1 LEVRGTALVERE
13 GELAAI
19 EGALERARSGSSG
32 GALLIEGPAGI
43 GKTALLGELGERAK
57 AAGMRVLGAR
67 GSEMEREFGFGVVR
81 QLFGS
86 VLRGLSDEE
95 RARLFVG
102 PAALA
107 AAILGFGS
115 AEGTEVGGAE
125 ASLYGLFWL
134 LAGLAEFGPLVLA
147 IDDAHWCDASSLRF
161 VQYLGRRLDGLPV
174 FVALAAR
181 PNEPGVEAEMLR
193 GLTTSLDVP
202 TIRPSLLSAD
212 GTAALVRSRL
222 GDAAPD
228 VTSACFEA
236 TGGNPLLI
244 KELLAELDPAV
255 PGATP
260 APISPDRVATMG
272 PERIAAEVLDR
283 ALKVDATGPAVVR
296 AVAVL
301 GEGTDLATV
310 AALAEVDPDDAVAIV
325 DRLAAAS
332 ILAATSAGHGFVHP
346 LLRSSIYEDIPA
358 ASRARSHARAAE
370 LLRAREAEAE
380 EVAAH
385 LLLCEPGTTGDDT
398 AAILEAAAARAA
410 ARGAPESAAAYLR
423 RALPELRDRA
433 ARADLLRR
441 LGSAEVALRDPASI
455 GHLAQAAELTDDP
468 ERAIGIS
475 LELMEL
481 LSIAGMWTETVQTAE
496 AALARF
502 GDLEV
507 PGVLDIEAGL
517 AATRAYDPA
526 RVGEFDRD
534 LPRLR
539 ALVEGRTDDESAHLR
554 WVIACMDAERG
565 APVADVLALL
575 DPARTRWTTK
585 RHGRES
591 SFVGQAMFAL
601 LMLDAEGEG
610 ERVVTA
616 LLEEARTGGSL
627 MAMLFGLGLAASIE
641 SRSGDLAASEAQLAA
656 ALELITD
663 NDMNLMALTTV
674 LNFCLDTVVER
685 RALESTAALVQ
696 TLELPSPFG
705 ETQSGA
711 MLGEVRAA
719 VLLSRGDRAGAVE
732 VLRTVGSIYGAADAG
747 PRLTRWRSR
756 LALAL
761 PEESREEA
769 LALAR
774 EELELTRALGEPR
787 AEAVALRALGLV
799 EGGKEGIGRLRE
811 SVALLRDGEAVPL
824 ELARS
829 LAELGAALR
838 RANRRS
844 EARAELRDAA
854 DLAQRCG
861 AEALEERILEEMR
874 IAGAKPRRRAISGSD
889 SLTPGEQ
896 RVARAA
902 AAGASNREIAQELF
916 VSLRTV
922 EMHLTNTY
930 RKLGITSRA
939 ELVGAIAEASPT

>member
-1 LEVRGTALVERE
+1 
-13 GELAAI
+13 
-19 EGALERARSGSSG
+19 LERTRVGSG
-32 GALLIEGPAGI
+32 GEALLIEGPAGI
-43 GKTALLGELGERAK
+43 GKTALLGELGKRAK

-81 QLFGS
+81 QLFGP
-86 VLRGLSDEE
+86 VLQGLSSAE

-107 AAILGFGS
+107 AAILGFGT
-115 AEGTEVGGAE
+115 GDDMEVTAAE

-134 LAGLAEFGPLVLA
+134 LAGLAEFGPLVIA

-161 VQYLGRRLDGLPV
+161 VQYLGRRLDGLPA

-193 GLTTSLDVP
+193 GLTTSLEVP

-222 GDAAPD
+222 GDAPD
-228 VTSACFEA
+228 VADACYEA

-244 KELLAELDPAV
+244 KELLAELDTAV
-255 PGATP
+255 PGAP
-260 APISPDRVATMG
+260 AAPISPDRVATMG
-272 PERIAAEVLDR
+272 PERIAAEVLER
-283 ALKVDATGPAVVR
+283 ALKVDPSGPAVVR

-301 GEGTDLATV
+301 GEGADLATV
-310 AALAEVDPDDAVAIV
+310 AALAEVDPDAAVTIV
-325 DRLAAAS
+325 DRLAATS
-332 ILAATSAGHGFVHP
+332 ILTASAAGFGFVHP

-380 EVAAH
+380 AVAAH
-385 LLLCEPGTTGDDT
+385 LLLCEPGTAPDT
-398 AAILEAAAARAA
+398 AAILEAAATKAA

-423 RALPELRDRA
+423 RALPERRDRA
-433 ARADLLRR
+433 ERADLLRR

-455 GHLAQAAELTDDP
+455 GHLAQAVELTDDP
-468 ERAIGIS
+468 ERAIGVS

-502 GDLEV
+502 GDLDV

-526 RVGEFDRD
+526 RVAEFDRD

-539 ALVEGRTDDESAHLR
+539 ALVEGRADDESQHLR
-554 WVIACMDAERG
+554 WVIACLDGQRG
-565 APVADVLALL
+565 EPLADMLVLL
-575 DPARTRWTTK
+575 DPTHNTRWTTR

-591 SFVGQAMFAL
+591 SFIGQAMFSL
-601 LMLDAEGEG
+601 LMLDARAEC
-610 ERVVTA
+610 ERVVA
-616 LLEEARTGGSL
+616 AMQEEARTGGSL
-627 MAMLFGLGLAASIE
+627 MAMLFGIGLAASVE
-641 SRSGDLAASEAQLAA
+641 SRRGDLAASEAQLAA

-719 VLLSRGDRAGAVE
+719 VLFSRGDRAGAVE
-732 VLRTVGSIYGAADAG
+732 VLRTVGSIYEPIGSG
-747 PRLTRWRSR
+747 PRLTHWRSR

-769 LALAR
+769 LTLAR
-774 EELELTRALGEPR
+774 EELELARALGEPR
-787 AEAVALRALGLV
+787 PEGVALRALGLV

-811 SVALLRDGEAVPL
+811 SVALLRDAGVPL

-844 EARAELRDAA
+844 EARVELRDAA

-939 ELVGAIAEASPT
+939 DLVGAMAEASPT